1 MQIRRVAMLVLG
13 SALAVQSMGCATL
26 TDQNTMFHESHKRYT
41 RLMRFTDFDRARSFV
56 APDAR
61 QAFHAR
67 TDSLRDIHFTDY
79 AVQEIENGKTS
90 ATVTVQYT
98 GYRSSSPVV
107 ITFSEEQLWELADNT
122 WTVRPTLEE
131 HAP

>member
-26 TDQNTMFHESHKRYT
+26 TDQNTMFHDSHKRYT

-61 QAFHAR
+61 EAFHDR

-79 AVQEIENGKTS
+79 EVQEIENGRTS
-90 ATVTVQYT
+90 GTVTVRYT

>member
-13 SALAVQSMGCATL
+13 GAVAVGAWGCASL
-26 TDQNTMFHESHKRYT
+26 TDQNTMFHETQKRYT

-56 APDAR
+56 AADAR
-61 QAFHAR
+61 TAFNDR
-67 TDSLRDIHFTDY
+67 TVALRDIHFTDY
-79 AVQEIENGKTS
+79 AIQQIDNDKTS
-90 ATVTVQYT
+90 ATVLVEYT

-107 ITFSEEQLWELADNT
+107 ISFSEEQHWELAENA
-122 WTVRPTLEE
+122 WTVRPTLQE

>member
-13 SALAVQSMGCATL
+13 GAVAACSWGCASMA
-26 TDQNTMFHESHKRYT
+26 DQNTMFHETQKRYT
-41 RLMRFTDFDRARSFV
+41 RLMRFTDFDRARGFV
-56 APDAR
+56 AADAR
-61 QAFHAR
+61 DAFHDR
-67 TDSLRDIHFTDY
+67 TVALSDIHFTDY
-79 AVQEIENGKTS
+79 AVQEIDNDKTS
-90 ATVTVQYT
+90 ATVTVEYT

>member
-1 MQIRRVAMLVLG
+1 MQIRRVAILVLG

-26 TDQNTMFHESHKRYT
+26 TDQNTMFHDSQKRYT

-61 QAFHAR
+61 QEFHAR

-79 AVQEIENGKTS
+79 EVQEIENSRTS
-90 ATVTVQYT
+90 ATVTVRYT
-98 GYRSSSPVV
+98 GYRSSSPIV

>member
-1 MQIRRVAMLVLG
+1 
-13 SALAVQSMGCATL
+13 MGCATL

>member
-1 MQIRRVAMLVLG
+1 MQIRRIALLVLG
-13 SALAVQSMGCATL
+13 SFLAVGSWGCATL
-26 TDQNTMFHESHKRYT
+26 TDQNTMFHDTQKRYT

-56 APDAR
+56 AADAR
-61 QAFHAR
+61 EAFHDR
-67 TDSLRDIHFTDY
+67 TDALRDIHFTDY
-79 AVQEIENGKTS
+79 AIREIDNGKTS
-90 ATVTVQYT
+90 ATVTVEYT